1 MGMPL
6 DDWQHQSAVTLDPA
20 DVAAAARVIAAH
32 VTDPADLAVVHE
44 ALGLTAYDG
53 HGRSHSRG
61 VGPAIRREGPR

>member
-44 ALGLTAYDG
+44 ALGLAAYDG
-53 HGRSHSRG
+53 HGRTPSRST
-61 VGPAIRREGPR
+61 GPSIRRTPR